1 MYVRPTDMTHW
12 VGIVEVVDYRSD
24 GNKGEKKWNNS
35 NSIINKMCF
44 KKSHDLISVRWR
56 PRKSGGIIQS
66 KSEVLRRSGANGA
79 YYI

>member
-1 MYVRPTDMTHW
+1 MTHW
-12 VGIVEVVDYRSD
+12 VGIVEVGGYRSD
-24 GNKGEKKWNNS
+24 GNKGEKKMKQLYR
-35 NSIINKMCF
+35 IINKMCF

-66 KSEVLRRSGANGA
+66 KSEVLRRSGANGV